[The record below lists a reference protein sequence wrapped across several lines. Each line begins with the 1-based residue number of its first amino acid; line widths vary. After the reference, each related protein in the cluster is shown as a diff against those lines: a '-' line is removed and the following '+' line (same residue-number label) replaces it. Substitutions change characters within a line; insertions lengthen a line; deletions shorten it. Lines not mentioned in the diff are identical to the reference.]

1 MPLIYR
7 SMLIDGDKPRVGA
20 ENNML
25 GVRVSPHVRPD
36 IAVNQDGTVSPAT
49 GKGMSVA
56 PSLEALAKKPFLV
69 SRRLRGWFPAARGVD
84 DLVTWKMGEGA
95 FEAGAVAAGLTLCP
109 DGRPNPE
116 HGVVEP
122 DSRMPMGDYQQA
134 LAATREMWQN
144 GEV

>member
-1 MPLIYR
+1 MPLIFR
-7 SMLIDGDKPRVGA
+7 SMLRHGDKPRVGA

-25 GVRVSPHVRPD
+25 GVRVAPHPRAD
-36 IAVNQDGTVSPAT
+36 IAVNADGTVSPAT

-69 SRRLRGWFPAARGVD
+69 SRRLRGRFPAARGID
-84 DLVTWKMGEGA
+84 DLVTWKLGEGA
-95 FEAGAVAAGLTLCP
+95 FEAGAVAPGLTLCP

-122 DSRMPMGDYQQA
+122 DSRMPVEDYQQA
-134 LAATREMWQN
+134 LAATRESWQD